1 MKKVRKIIVSGVLL
15 VAGLQPMISF
25 AETLSGQVVDK
36 QGIPV
41 PGMEVKL
48 FHPEQGASRPR
59 YTNQKGVF
67 NFDYVPPVQG
77 SYDIELYWMGQLVF
91 RKSIAVKGDV
101 ELDPIHL

>member
-1 MKKVRKIIVSGVLL
+1 
-15 VAGLQPMISF
+15 MISF

-48 FHPEQGASRPR
+48 FHPEQGTSRPR

-67 NFDYVPPVQG
+67 YFDYVPQVQG
-77 SYDIELYWMGQLVF
+77 TYDIELYWRGELVF
-91 RKSIAVKGDV
+91 RKSIAVTGDV